1 MQKIWEIYVL
11 CKSLYS
17 SLIATIY
24 RKYSLIRTEFDVLM
38 FLANNPQFDTASDIV
53 ETRHISKSHVS
64 ISVRRLAEQGYLKA
78 EYHDGDRR
86 TIHLSVTD
94 KAHDIIA
101 AGRKAQEEFI
111 SILGANFSKEEKEQI
126 STIISRITENVKS
139 YTHNITQ

>member
-17 SLIATIY
+17 SVISPIY
-24 RKYSLIRTEFDVLM
+24 KQYSLTRTEFDVLM

-53 ETRHISKSHVS
+53 EIRHISKSHVS
-64 ISVRRLAEQGYLKA
+64 ISVRRLAEQGYLNA

-94 KAHDIIA
+94 KANDIIA
-101 AGRKAQEEFI
+101 AGRKSQEEFI

-139 YTHNITQ
+139 YTQNITQ

>member
-64 ISVRRLAEQGYLKA
+64 ISVRRLAEQVYLKA